1 MIRDSKAFFIGIIM
15 MVSFLGIYA
24 YMMSPSFGNG
34 RNGLEFA
41 DDMFNSIS
49 KGSVHDVI
57 QSEVKKI
64 DQWNGTEIEVT
75 LAAKDADQAD
85 RWSKAIQ
92 TVPGAVVNVDQQNVK
107 FKADLGKVLANI
119 SEDCNNMFEN
129 KGDVVQQKYGTDPR
143 DATNRWYNMS
153 KAIIKDLE
161 KQQRFK
167 ESLAIGQF
175 QKKVIE
181 PSYNYY
187 GVEAKQV
194 KDNSGVM
201 TFMMVFYLIYTLWY
215 GFAIYYLCQ
224 GLGITMSKSAKK
236 QEA

>member
-1 MIRDSKAFFIGIIM
+1 MIRDSKAFFIGLLM
-15 MVSFLGIYA
+15 MLSFLGIYA

-49 KGSVHDVI
+49 KGSVNDVI
-57 QSEVKKI
+57 QGEVKKI
-64 DQWNGTEIEVT
+64 DKWHGTEIDVT
-75 LAAKDADQAD
+75 LPCKDEAQAD
-85 RWSKAIQ
+85 RWSAALQK
-92 TVPGAVVNVDQQNVK
+92 VDGAQVSVDGIKVK
-107 FKADLGKVLANI
+107 VKTDLGNLLANI
-119 SEDCNNMFEN
+119 AEDCANMFDNNGEA
-129 KGDVVQQKYGTDPR
+129 VQQKYGTDPR
-143 DATNRWYNMS
+143 DATNRWYS
-153 KAIIKDLE
+153 ITKAVIKDLE
-161 KQQRFK
+161 KQERFK
-167 ESLAIGQF
+167 ESVAITQF

-194 KDNSGVM
+194 RDNTGVM

-224 GLGITMSKSAKK
+224 GLGITMSKAAKK

>member
-1 MIRDSKAFFIGIIM
+1 MIRDSKAFFIGLIM
-15 MVSFLGIYA
+15 MASFLGIYA

-49 KGSVHDVI
+49 KGSVYDVI
-57 QSEVKKI
+57 QGEVKKI
-64 DQWNGTEIEVT
+64 DNWNGTEIEVA
-75 LAAKDADQAD
+75 LKCKDEAQAD
-85 RWSKAIQ
+85 RWSKALQ
-92 TVPGAVVNVDQQNVK
+92 KVDGSEVSVDKQNVK
-107 FKADLGKVLANI
+107 VKADLGKLLANI
-119 SEDCNNMFEN
+119 SEDCSNMFEN

-143 DATNRWYNMS
+143 DATNRWYS
-153 KAIIKDLE
+153 ITKAIVKDLE
-161 KQQRFK
+161 KQERFK
-167 ESLAIGQF
+167 ESVAINQF

-194 KDNSGVM
+194 KDNSGVV